1 MADEPKKSKILIV
14 DDEPIIVKVVQSR
27 LTAAGYDVIAAFD
40 GQEGLDKARAENP
53 DLIILDIMLPKMDGY
68 RVCSILK
75 LDDRYKKIPIVMFSA
90 RVQTEDKEKGLAAGA
105 DAYLTKPFDPK
116 ALMETIQKLLDGK

>member
-75 LDDRYKKIPIVMFSA
+75 LDDHYKKIPIVMFSA
-90 RVQTEDKEKGLAAGA
+90 RVQSEDKEKGLAAGA

-116 ALMETIQKLLDGK
+116 ALMETIQKLLGGK